1 MEWDAQHQR
10 ADGEKAVIQDVED
23 HTRSLNRGLDR
34 GEAGAD
40 DDKDD
45 SYDDERKAGRAA
57 PPPPPPPP
65 PGPPARCRH
74 GHGGG
79 AERSGARGARR
90 TPPRMR
96 RQPRGHAYAC
106 NREAGSTHA
115 YMRMYKHT
123 YISAHMHA

>member
-57 PPPPPPPP
+57 PHPTPRPPHP
-65 PGPPARCRH
+65 C
-74 GHGGG
+74 
-79 AERSGARGARR
+79 
-90 TPPRMR
+90 
-96 RQPRGHAYAC
+96 YIW
-106 NREAGSTHA
+106 
-115 YMRMYKHT
+115 HT
-123 YISAHMHA
+123 VLVGNMFQFFD